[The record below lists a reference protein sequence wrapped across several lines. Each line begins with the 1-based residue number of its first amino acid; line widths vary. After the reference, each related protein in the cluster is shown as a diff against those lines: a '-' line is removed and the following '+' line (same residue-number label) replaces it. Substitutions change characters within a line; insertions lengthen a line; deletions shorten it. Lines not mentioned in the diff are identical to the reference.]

1 MKRNIL
7 VLIFINLIFLVIS
20 CLPDTQPPT
29 TTTTVISTSQKD
41 YDKVI
46 AYKCVGS
53 DATYYVFINSD
64 KKWRGFVVGDELK
77 GAFCVVDSKRAG
89 VDPILNYEGIRFSED
104 KTILYLQPLSSAIF
118 KKK

>member
-64 KKWRGFVVGDELK
+64 KVVRGFNVAEGLS
-77 GAFCVVDSKRAG
+77 GAVCIVDAKTAG
-89 VDPILNYEGIRFSED
+89 TTPILNPVGVKLSSD
-104 KTILYLQPLSSAIF
+104 KKKVYLDPLSSAVF
-118 KKK
+118 KK

>member
-1 MKRNIL
+1 MPTVKNNESSLNNITK
-7 VLIFINLIFLVIS
+7 
-20 CLPDTQPPT
+20 TQ
-29 TTTTVISTSQKD
+29 D
-41 YDKVI
+41 ALDRVI